1 MNLRT
6 PKALRA
12 EEQAP
17 RRRTPKALRVMGGSC
32 PRVAVSAIINNRCR
46 PSRRLRA
53 LNRFSKSL
61 CSFENRA
68 LRRAVLF
75 RLRSAF
81 ADLAFRCA
89 PGRACA
95 VLRTATSVPPL
106 DRVRQAAGGD
116 GGKPPVLF
124 LFIFLRGKRSVPLP
138 LAPLFRHL
146 PPSLSPPPPV
156 HPPHTVF
163 HT

>member
-89 PGRACA
+89 PGRTCA

-106 DRVRQAAGGD
+106 DRVPVARGGD
-116 GGKPPVLF
+116 AAKAAVILDFYFWESWTASGKLPVATPLKRLF
-124 LFIFLRGKRSVPLP
+124 FIYYFLGDFL
-138 LAPLFRHL
+138 
-146 PPSLSPPPPV
+146 
-156 HPPHTVF
+156 
-163 HT
+163 